1 MKENI
6 QNFELISKKYPPG
19 HQHYKQNLKKLK
31 LKIRG
36 ICIKLEITKKTEILK
51 ELNNFLSIFLSKE
64 KPSKG
69 DCEELIGD
77 IDRKIQDIELNIEQ
91 NFLEERIYDKGSRF
105 DFHIDIKDI
114 IKATKREL
122 FIIEPYVEDHLL
134 EITLKGADNSLNIR
148 VITNSNN
155 MKFSGNFIKL
165 GRMFK
170 GQQKGTFEVRES
182 LYIHDR
188 GIFIDSNEGWVMGQ
202 SIKDG
207 AKNKPTYLIKLRN
220 PNKLREIYEGMWKS
234 SKKIV

>member
-1 MKENI
+1 
-6 QNFELISKKYPPG
+6 
-19 HQHYKQNLKKLK
+19 
-31 LKIRG
+31 
-36 ICIKLEITKKTEILK
+36 
-51 ELNNFLSIFLSKE
+51 
-64 KPSKG
+64 
-69 DCEELIGD
+69 
-77 IDRKIQDIELNIEQ
+77 
-91 NFLEERIYDKGSRF
+91 
-105 DFHIDIKDI
+105 
-114 IKATKREL
+114 
-122 FIIEPYVEDHLL
+122 
-134 EITLKGADNSLNIR
+134 
-148 VITNSNN
+148 